1 MIGKHDDQ
9 LGSLTGTGSY
19 YRYSSP
25 SDASSG
31 HPFMSYQQSPN
42 SQSLS
47 PGPSFASPTRLLQSP
62 GEGLAPSQGLV
73 SSPAGSPQLGG
84 MTHAPS
90 SHFVSSGS
98 FYFGGRGDSLGTTGL
113 LPALELGNLGS
124 QPLEMTEMELE
135 STPESDTFVSP
146 REWGTQP
153 QASTLSPAGPSG
165 VFANTLSPHVQWL
178 QMAIKTR

>member
-1 MIGKHDDQ
+1 M
-9 LGSLTGTGSY
+9 L
-19 YRYSSP
+19 
-25 SDASSG
+25 
-31 HPFMSYQQSPN
+31 YQQSPN

-47 PGPSFASPTRLLQSP
+47 PGPSLASPTRLLQSP
-62 GEGLAPSQGLV
+62 GEGVNPSQGLV

-98 FYFGGRGDSLGTTGL
+98 FDFGGRGDSLGTTGL

-146 REWGTQP
+146 REWGTLP
-153 QASTLSPAGPSG
+153 PASLHGPAGPSG
-165 VFANTLSPHVQWL
+165 VFASILDSRV
-178 QMAIKTR
+178 